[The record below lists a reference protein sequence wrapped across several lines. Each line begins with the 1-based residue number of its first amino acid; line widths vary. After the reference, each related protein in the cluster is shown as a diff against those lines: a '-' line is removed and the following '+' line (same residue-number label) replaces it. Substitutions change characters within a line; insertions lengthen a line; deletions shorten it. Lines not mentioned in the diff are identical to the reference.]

1 LEVKLG
7 FAKRLLTPSGIATLG
22 EAETSARI
30 RLSWRDNGE
39 NPLEFRFPSANTHR
53 RQNLIAELQV
63 DVKLTHTEGECV
75 VLRLSRLLW
84 VVLLACA
91 FLALGSGCAEA
102 REGLASW
109 YGPGFKG
116 LPTASGEPYN
126 PQGYTAAHKTL
137 PLGSDLVVSYGGN
150 SVGVTVNDRGPYVAG
165 RELDLS
171 RAAARDLGLT
181 RVGVDYVEYNYAGGV
196 SYDTGYSTYSG
207 TTDYSTYASTDQSG
221 GGTYVVQQG
230 DTLSGIAA
238 QLGTTVEDL
247 AASNGI
253 ANPDFV
259 YAGQTLHY

>member
-1 LEVKLG
+1 MV
-7 FAKRLLTPSGIATLG
+7 F
-22 EAETSARI
+22 
-30 RLSWRDNGE
+30 
-39 NPLEFRFPSANTHR
+39 
-53 RQNLIAELQV
+53 
-63 DVKLTHTEGECV
+63 
-75 VLRLSRLLW
+75 RLSRLLW

-126 PQGYTAAHKTL
+126 PHGYTAAHKTL
-137 PLGSDLVVSYGGN
+137 PLGTDLVVNYEGR
-150 SVGVTVNDRGPYVAG
+150 SVGVTVNDRGPYVGG

-181 RVGVDYVEYNYAGGV
+181 RVGVDYVEYNHTGG
-196 SYDTGYSTYSG
+196 SYDAGYSTYSG
-207 TTDYSTYASTDQSG
+207 TTDYSTYSATDQTGTAG
-221 GGTYVVQQG
+221 GAYVVQQG

-247 AASNGI
+247 AASNGL
-253 ANPDFV
+253 ANPNLI
-259 YAGQTLHY
+259 YAGQTLYY

>member
-1 LEVKLG
+1 
-7 FAKRLLTPSGIATLG
+7 
-22 EAETSARI
+22 
-30 RLSWRDNGE
+30 
-39 NPLEFRFPSANTHR
+39 
-53 RQNLIAELQV
+53 
-63 DVKLTHTEGECV
+63 V
-75 VLRLSRLLW
+75 VLVLSRLLW
-84 VVLLACA
+84 VVLLACV

-116 LPTASGEPYN
+116 LPTASGEPYD

-137 PLGSDLVVSYGGN
+137 PLGTQLVVNYEGR

-181 RVGVDYVEYNYAGGV
+181 RVGVDYVEYTYYAGSG
-196 SYDTGYSTYSG
+196 SYNTGYSTYSG
-207 TTDYSTYASTDQSG
+207 TTDYSTYSSTDQSG
-221 GGTYVVQQG
+221 GTYVVQRG

-247 AASNGI
+247 AAYNGI
-253 ANPDFV
+253 ANPDLI
-259 YAGQTLHY
+259 YAGQTIYY

>member
-1 LEVKLG
+1 ML
-7 FAKRLLTPSGIATLG
+7 
-22 EAETSARI
+22 
-30 RLSWRDNGE
+30 
-39 NPLEFRFPSANTHR
+39 RF
-53 RQNLIAELQV
+53 
-63 DVKLTHTEGECV
+63 
-75 VLRLSRLLW
+75 SRLLW
-84 VVLLACA
+84 VVLLTCV

-116 LPTASGEPYN
+116 LPTASGEPYD

-137 PLGSDLVVSYGGN
+137 PLGTELVVSYEGR

-181 RVGVDYVEYNYAGGV
+181 RVGVDYVEYTYAGGG

-207 TTDYSTYASTDQSG
+207 TTGYSTYYSTDQSG
-221 GGTYVVQQG
+221 GAYVVQQG

-253 ANPDFV
+253 TNPDLIYV
-259 YAGQTLHY
+259 GQTIYY